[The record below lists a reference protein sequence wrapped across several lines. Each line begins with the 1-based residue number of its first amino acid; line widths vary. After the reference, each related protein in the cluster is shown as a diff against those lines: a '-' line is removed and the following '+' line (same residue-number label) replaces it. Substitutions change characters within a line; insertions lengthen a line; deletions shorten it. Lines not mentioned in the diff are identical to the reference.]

1 MYIKKQLPRQL
12 LFLYGAVMRKKRII
26 VLDIALLALVLAARL
41 LTGWML
47 EYIPDCPFTKLGWL
61 CPACGGTRCVRYF
74 FSGELGAAFA
84 MNPFFFVL
92 IWYLGAAL
100 ALLNI
105 GVLLKKTTAEKIA
118 LRMTDW
124 RAVIVAVVVFAVFGM
139 ARNFW

>member
-1 MYIKKQLPRQL
+1 
-12 LFLYGAVMRKKRII
+12 MRKKHVI
-26 VLDIALLALVLAARL
+26 VLDIIVLALALAARL

-47 EYIPDCPFTKLGWL
+47 ELIPDCPFAKLGWL

-74 FSGELGAAFA
+74 VGGDFASALA

-100 ALLNI
+100 VLLNI
-105 GVLLKKTTAEKIA
+105 GVLLKKPKTQAIA

-124 RAVIVAVVVFAVFGM
+124 RAVIVAAVLFAVFGV
-139 ARNFW
+139 ARNIW